1 MSNIN
6 NSEENFADLLEEF
19 IGESTSFEGKVVKG
33 RIISIDNDAALIDV
47 GLKSEGRVELKEFGA
62 KASTLV
68 PGGEIDI
75 YVERIENRKG
85 EIVLSYE
92 KAQREAVWEELEK
105 ASKDGQHVTG
115 VISSRVKGGFTVDL
129 SGAVAFLPGS
139 QVDIRPIKDIAP
151 LFGIE
156 QPFQILKMDRLRG
169 NIVVS
174 RRAILEESRAEA
186 KGELIKNLAEGQVLP
201 GVVKNVTDYGAF
213 IDLGGIDG
221 LLHVT
226 DISWKRINHPSEVLQ
241 IGQALDV
248 KIVKFD
254 AETQRISLGLK
265 QLDKDPWI
273 AVADNYKADEVIKGV
288 VTNVTDYGVFVELE
302 DGIEGLIHVSEL
314 SWSKRVTPMK
324 VVAPSEEV
332 TIKILDVDPEK
343 RRISLSLR
351 QCIDN
356 PWTSFAAD
364 HKADEIIEGEV
375 KGVTEFGLF
384 VAIGHDIEGMVH
396 VTDLAWN
403 KSPEEELA
411 KYKKGDTVKAKIL
424 EIDTEKER
432 VALGIKHL
440 SADPFKESLGNH
452 KAGDTVT
459 CVVSRIMDNGIE
471 VTIGDEGI
479 TGFVRKNDLAR
490 DRGEQRTSR
499 FAVGE
504 RVDALVTSMDHDTRR
519 FTLSVKAR
527 ETKEEKEAMAEYG
540 SSDSGAS
547 LGDILGSAFDLEK
560 MKASSTV
567 ETEEKPKTPA
577 AKKAPS
583 KKKEDA

>member
-6 NSEENFADLLEEF
+6 QSEENFADLLKEF

-33 RIISIDNDAALIDV
+33 RIVSIDNDAVLIDV
-47 GLKSEGRVELKEFGA
+47 GLKSEGRIELKEFGA
-62 KASTLV
+62 KASKLAL
-68 PGGEIDI
+68 GGEIDI

-92 KAQREAVWEELEK
+92 KAQREAVWEDLEK
-105 ASKDGQHVTG
+105 ASKDAQHVTG

-186 KGELIKNLAEGQVLP
+186 KGELIKNLEEGQILQ

-241 IGQALDV
+241 IGQAIDV

-273 AVADNYKADEVIKGV
+273 AVAENYKTDEVIKGV

-314 SWSKRVTPMK
+314 SWSKRVTPTK
-324 VVAPSEEV
+324 IVAPSEEV

-351 QCIDN
+351 QCIEN
-356 PWTSFAAD
+356 PWTSFAAE

-396 VTDLAWN
+396 VTDLAWD
-403 KSPEEELA
+403 KTPEEELS

-432 VALGIKHL
+432 VALGIKQL
-440 SADPFKESLGNH
+440 SADPFKESLGSH
-452 KAGDTVT
+452 KSGDTVT

-479 TGFVRKNDLAR
+479 TGFIRKNDLAR

-547 LGDILGSAFDLEK
+547 LGDILGSALDIQK
-560 MKASSTV
+560 MKASST
-567 ETEEKPKTPA
+567 TDAEEKPKKPA
-577 AKKAPS
+577 AKKAAS